1 MIPPRKPKAVREMTF
16 TVHCQKCGHGI
27 ILASGY
33 VAEAMTPAK
42 VIACL
47 KSRGWQFAPK
57 ILCRSCACPM
67 EFWQMKKAEKIKA
80 EHSDQEFRH
89 YWTQVREHYPGQE
102 KAVDRWLETIGN

>member
-1 MIPPRKPKAVREMTF
+1 MIPPRKTVRDMCF

-47 KSRGWQFAPK
+47 KSRGWQFAPR
-57 ILCRSCACPM
+57 ILCRSCACPI
-67 EFWQMKKAEKIKA
+67 EFWQMKKAEKIKS
-80 EHSDQEFRH
+80 EYSDQEFHH
-89 YWTQVREHYPGQE
+89 YWTQIREHYPSQE
-102 KAVDRWLETIGN
+102 KEVDRWFETMN